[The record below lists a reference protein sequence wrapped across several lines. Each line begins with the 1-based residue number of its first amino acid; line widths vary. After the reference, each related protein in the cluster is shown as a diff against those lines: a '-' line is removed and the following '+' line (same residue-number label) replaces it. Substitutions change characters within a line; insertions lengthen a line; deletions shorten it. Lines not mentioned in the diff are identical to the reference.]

1 MNKVEAPK
9 PTEYVCHRK
18 GKPRK
23 NGTVRNMSICPT
35 KIGFAAFRGG
45 KKREFQRSKQ
55 SAGLYRAKQPPRET
69 GSEQAEQSVK
79 VKLGASRKFQST
91 PKK

>member
-45 KKREFQRSKQ
+45 KKESFNGVSN
-55 SAGLYRAKQPPRET
+55 LLVY
-69 GSEQAEQSVK
+69 AEQNSHPERQAVNRQN
-79 VKLGASRKFQST
+79 SQ
-91 PKK
+91 

>member
-23 NGTVRNMSICPT
+23 NGTVRNMSISPT
-35 KIGFAAFRGG
+35 KIGFAASGG
-45 KKREFQRSKQ
+45 GGREESFNEVS
-55 SAGLYRAKQPPRET
+55 SLLVYAGQNSHPER
-69 GSEQAEQSVK
+69 QAVNRQDS
-79 VKLGASRKFQST
+79 Q
-91 PKK
+91 

>member
-1 MNKVEAPK
+1 MNKVEAPQA
-9 PTEYVCHRK
+9 TEYVCHRK

-35 KIGFAAFRGG
+35 KIGFAAFRGE
-45 KKREFQRSKQ
+45 KREFQWSKQ
-55 SAGLYRAKQPPRET
+55 SAGLCRAKQPPRET